1 MTSEV
6 HPVEHWEA
14 DVLLKDGRVAQLRP
28 ILEADAERLVE
39 FYSRVSEQSKYF
51 RFFAPYP
58 TLSDKDVARFTT
70 VDNDRRV
77 AFVVTLHSTIIGV
90 GRYDA
95 VGDDEAEVAFLVED
109 AHQGR
114 GVGQLLLEHLA
125 QAGRERGI
133 RTLRRRR
140 PAVQLPD
147 AADLPRDGLPGR
159 RHGRRRRHAA
169 RLPDRADRPRRS
181 GVMRAREQRA
191 EAASI
196 ERIFRARSI
205 AVIGASRRQD
215 SIGQAMVRN
224 LVLGDFSGSVYAV
237 NSQAEAVSGLPAY
250 KTVQDIPG
258 EVDVAIVAVPA
269 ESVNDVVLDC
279 AAKGVHGLVVI
290 SAGFAEEGAEGR
302 QRQRALLGL
311 SRSYGLRLIGP
322 NCLGFINTAPDLQL
336 NASLSPSMPPQGR
349 VGFFCQSGA
358 LGTAILESVSRRGL
372 GLSTFVSAGNRADVS
387 GNDLLQYWQEDDATE
402 VILLYLESIGN
413 PRKFSR
419 IARRVSRTK
428 PIVAVKSGRSTQG
441 VPVGHAV
448 KRSSAPQSAVDAMF
462 RQAGVI
468 QVDTLDE
475 MFDVAQLLAH
485 QPLPRGNRVPIVG
498 NSDAVALIVAD
509 AAAAAG
515 LQVADPVS
523 LGADANADDFEAAIE
538 SALASPDVD
547 ALVAVYIP
555 PLNTSGE
562 EVANVLAAVGE
573 QSDKPIVSTFL
584 GSEGVPVL
592 LRVPD
597 LLGGSAG
604 RGSVPSYAAPE
615 SAVRALAR
623 VVNYAEW
630 AATRPRRVPHRARP
644 PHGRCAGARTPGA
657 RLRAARRRPLHG
669 PGARAARL
677 LRHRPVD
684 LDQRAHQGG
693 GDRRRGD
700 ARLGRRPQGRQRAPP
715 HPARPGAHL
724 AQTSTTPTTW
734 RAAWDDLTSWTG
746 MRKDTKFFVQRAA
759 PDGIQV
765 SFSVIEDPL
774 FGPLVSFGLAGAPSE
789 LLGDRSYGIPPLT
802 DLDAEAMIRDLRSAP
817 LLYGYRGSDSVDVDV
832 LQDII
837 VRLAAMKDD
846 LPEIAEL
853 DLEPVS
859 VHAKGFTALSARAK
873 VVPSADR
880 RGEWYVRRLSQPW
893 LAGRYAGMMTT
904 DHTDVPVRRGLQ
916 SGYYPEIVAEGLRD
930 ALAGEPVAAYV
941 LHHEPTFDH
950 DEIRRHMT
958 VLALTP
964 TRLVLVHT
972 DEHPGDD
979 LLPKPYTST
988 TSEAV
993 SISHVRSVVVTRMVT
1008 SASKQ
1013 LEEAVLTVGWGA
1025 VSRVELEPARC
1036 TDPDCDADHGYS
1048 GSSPATTSRC
1058 GSARPP
1064 TVARRSSTC

>member
-1 MTSEV
+1 VTSEA
-6 HPVEHWEA
+6 PSFEHWEA
-14 DVLLKDGRVAQLRP
+14 DVLLRDGRVAQLRP
-28 ILEADAERLVE
+28 IQESDADRFIE
-39 FYSRVSEQSKYF
+39 FYSRVSDESKYF

-58 TLSDKDVARFTT
+58 TLSAKDVKRFTS
-70 VDNDRRV
+70 VDHDRRV
-77 AFVVTLHSTIIGV
+77 AFVVTMHATIIGV

-95 VGDDEAEVAFLVED
+95 TSDDEAEVAFLVED
-109 AHQGR
+109 AQQGR

-133 RTLRRRR
+133 RRFVADVLPTNARMQQIFREMGYKIEG
-140 PAVQLPD
+140 AIEDGVQ
-147 AADLPRDGLPGR
+147 
-159 RHGRRRRHAA
+159 
-169 RLPDRADRPRRS
+169 RLTFQLESTDTAMS
-181 GVMRAREQRA
+181 VMRAREQRA

-224 LVLGDFSGSVYAV
+224 LVLGDFGGSVYAV

-250 KTVQDIPG
+250 KRVQDIPG
-258 EVDVAIVAVPA
+258 DVDVAIVAVPA

-290 SAGFAEEGAEGR
+290 SAGFAEEGPEGR

-322 NCLGFINTAPDLQL
+322 NCLGIINTAPDLQL

-387 GNDLLQYWQEDDATE
+387 GNDLLQYWSEDDATE

-419 IARRVSRTK
+419 IARRVSATK

-441 VPVGHAV
+441 VPVGHTVA
-448 KRSSAPQSAVDAMF
+448 RTSAPQSAVDAMF

-485 QPLPRGNRVPIVG
+485 QPLPRGNRVAIVG

-515 LQVADPVS
+515 LQVIEPVS
-523 LGADANADDFEAAIE
+523 LGATAGADDFEIAIEAAI
-538 SALASPDVD
+538 ADPDTD

-623 VVNYAEW
+623 VVNYSEW
-630 AATRPRRVPHRARP
+630 AARDHGDFHLALDHR
-644 PHGRCAGARTPGA
+644 T
-657 RLRAARRRPLHG
+657 
-669 PGARAARL
+669 
-677 LRHRPVD
+677 
-684 LDQRAHQGG
+684 
-693 GDRRRGD
+693 GD
-700 ARLGRRPQGRQRAPP
+700 ARDLVREVLQLAPRGAILSTEQVHDLLACYGIDMLPWINVHNREEAIAAGEKLGWDVVLKAGSEHLRSRPDI
-715 HPARPGAHL
+715 AHV
-724 AQTSTTPTTW
+724 W
-734 RAAWDDLTSWTG
+734 RGIRDAGEMGDAWDQLTGWKG
-746 MRKDTKFFVQRAA
+746 MRKDTKFFVQRVA
-759 PDGIQV
+759 PEGIPV
-765 SFSVIEDPL
+765 SFSVTEDPL

-789 LLGDRSYGIPPLT
+789 LLDDRAYGIPPLT
-802 DLDAEAMIRDLRSAP
+802 DLDAAAMIRNLRSAP
-817 LLYGYRGSDSVDVDV
+817 LLFGYRGSDPVDVDG

-859 VHAKGFTALSARAK
+859 VHPGGFTVLSARAK
-873 VVPSADR
+873 VMPSADR
-880 RGEWYVRRLSQPW
+880 RGEWYVRRLSQP
-893 LAGRYAGMMTT
+893 A
-904 DHTDVPVRRGLQ
+904 P
-916 SGYYPEIVAEGLRD
+916 SGD
-930 ALAGEPVAAYV
+930 
-941 LHHEPTFDH
+941 T
-950 DEIRRHMT
+950 
-958 VLALTP
+958 LT
-964 TRLVLVHT
+964 
-972 DEHPGDD
+972 
-979 LLPKPYTST
+979 
-988 TSEAV
+988 
-993 SISHVRSVVVTRMVT
+993 
-1008 SASKQ
+1008 
-1013 LEEAVLTVGWGA
+1013 
-1025 VSRVELEPARC
+1025 
-1036 TDPDCDADHGYS
+1036 
-1048 GSSPATTSRC
+1048 
-1058 GSARPP
+1058 
-1064 TVARRSSTC
+1064 

>member
-1 MTSEV
+1 VTSEV
-6 HPVEHWEA
+6 HAVEHWEA
-14 DVLLKDGRVAQLRP
+14 DVLLRDGRVAQLRP
-28 ILEADAERLVE
+28 IRAADAALIVE
-39 FYSRVSEQSKYF
+39 FYARVSEESKYF

-58 TLSDKDVARFTT
+58 RLSDKDVARFTT
-70 VDNDRRV
+70 VDHDRRV
-77 AFVVTLHSTIIGV
+77 AFVVTLHGEIIGV

-95 VGDDEAEVAFLVED
+95 ITDDEAEVAFLVED

-125 QAGRERGI
+125 QAGRERGL
-133 RTLRRRR
+133 LRFIADVLPSNARMQQIFREMGYQVEGMIEDG
-140 PAVQLPD
+140 VQ
-147 AADLPRDGLPGR
+147 
-159 RHGRRRRHAA
+159 
-169 RLPDRADRPRRS
+169 RLSFQIEPTDMAI

-224 LVLGDFSGSVYAV
+224 LVLGNFSGSVYAV

-258 EVDVAIVAVPA
+258 EVDIAIVAVPA

-279 AAKGVHGLVVI
+279 AAKGVHGLIVI
-290 SAGFAEEGAEGR
+290 SAGFAEEGPEGR

-336 NASLSPSMPPQGR
+336 NASLSPAMPPQGR

-402 VILLYLESIGN
+402 VVLLYLESIGN

-441 VPVGHAV
+441 VPVGHSVA
-448 KRSSAPQSAVDAMF
+448 RTSAPQSAVDAMF

-485 QPLPRGNRVPIVG
+485 QPLPRGNRISIVG

-509 AAAAAG
+509 AAAASG
-515 LQVADPVS
+515 LRVNEPVS
-523 LGADANADDFEAAIE
+523 LGANANADDFEVAIDE
-538 SALASPDVD
+538 AIASTDTD

-555 PLNTSGE
+555 PLNTTGE
-562 EVANVLAAVGE
+562 EVADVLAAIGE

-584 GSEGVPVL
+584 GTEGVPVL

-604 RGSVPSYAAPE
+604 RGSVPSYSAPE
-615 SAVRALAR
+615 SAVRALSR

-630 AATRPRRVPHRARP
+630 AAREHGEFHLSLDHR
-644 PHGRCAGARTPGA
+644 T
-657 RLRAARRRPLHG
+657 
-669 PGARAARL
+669 
-677 LRHRPVD
+677 
-684 LDQRAHQGG
+684 
-693 GDRRRGD
+693 GD
-700 ARLGRRPQGRQRAPP
+700 ARALVRQVLAAAPRGAILSTDQVHALLACYGIDLWTWINVHNREEAIAAGEKLGWDVVLKAGSEHLRSRPDI
-715 HPARPGAHL
+715 AHI
-724 AQTSTTPTTW
+724 W
-734 RAAWDDLTSWTG
+734 RGIRNADEMGAAWDQLTSWTG
-746 MRKDTKFFVQRAA
+746 MRKDTKFFVQRVAA
-759 PDGIQV
+759 EGIQV
-765 SFSVIEDPL
+765 SFSVTEDPL

-802 DLDAEAMIRDLRSAP
+802 DLDAEAMIRNLRSAP
-817 LLYGYRGSDSVDVDV
+817 LLYGYRGSEPADVDA

-859 VHAKGFTALSARAK
+859 VHGTGYTALSARAK
-873 VVPSADR
+873 VMPSTDR
-880 RGEWYVRRLSQPW
+880 RGEWYVRRLSQP
-893 LAGRYAGMMTT
+893 
-904 DHTDVPVRRGLQ
+904 PV
-916 SGYYPEIVAEGLRD
+916 SGD
-930 ALAGEPVAAYV
+930 
-941 LHHEPTFDH
+941 T
-950 DEIRRHMT
+950 
-958 VLALTP
+958 LT
-964 TRLVLVHT
+964 
-972 DEHPGDD
+972 
-979 LLPKPYTST
+979 
-988 TSEAV
+988 
-993 SISHVRSVVVTRMVT
+993 
-1008 SASKQ
+1008 
-1013 LEEAVLTVGWGA
+1013 
-1025 VSRVELEPARC
+1025 
-1036 TDPDCDADHGYS
+1036 
-1048 GSSPATTSRC
+1048 
-1058 GSARPP
+1058 
-1064 TVARRSSTC
+1064 

>member
-1 MTSEV
+1 MTTEA

-14 DVLLKDGRVAQLRP
+14 DVLLRDGRVAQLRP
-28 ILEADAERLVE
+28 IRAADAALIVE
-39 FYSRVSEQSKYF
+39 FYARVSEESKYF

-58 TLSDKDVARFTT
+58 RLSDKDVARFTT
-70 VDNDRRV
+70 VDHDRRV
-77 AFVVTLHSTIIGV
+77 AFVVTLHGEIIGV

-95 VGDDEAEVAFLVED
+95 ITDDEAEVAFLVED

-125 QAGRERGI
+125 QAGRERGL
-133 RTLRRRR
+133 LRFIADVLPSNARMQQIFREMGYQVEGMIEDG
-140 PAVQLPD
+140 VQ
-147 AADLPRDGLPGR
+147 
-159 RHGRRRRHAA
+159 
-169 RLPDRADRPRRS
+169 RLSFQIEPTDMAI

-224 LVLGDFSGSVYAV
+224 LVLGNFSGSVYAV

-258 EVDVAIVAVPA
+258 EVDIAIVAVPA

-279 AAKGVHGLVVI
+279 AAKGVHGLIVI
-290 SAGFAEEGAEGR
+290 SAGFAEEGPEGR

-336 NASLSPSMPPQGR
+336 NASLSPAMPPQGR

-402 VILLYLESIGN
+402 VVLLYLESIGN

-441 VPVGHAV
+441 VPVGHSVA
-448 KRSSAPQSAVDAMF
+448 RTSAPQSAVDAMF

-485 QPLPRGNRVPIVG
+485 QPLPRGNRISIVG

-509 AAAAAG
+509 AAAASG
-515 LQVADPVS
+515 LRVNEPVS
-523 LGADANADDFEAAIE
+523 LGANANADDFEVAIDE
-538 SALASPDVD
+538 AIASTDTD

-555 PLNTSGE
+555 PLNTTGE
-562 EVANVLAAVGE
+562 EVADVLAAIGE

-584 GSEGVPVL
+584 GTEGVPVL

-604 RGSVPSYAAPE
+604 RGSVPSYSAPE
-615 SAVRALAR
+615 SAVRALSR

-630 AATRPRRVPHRARP
+630 AAREHGEFHLSLDHR
-644 PHGRCAGARTPGA
+644 T
-657 RLRAARRRPLHG
+657 
-669 PGARAARL
+669 
-677 LRHRPVD
+677 
-684 LDQRAHQGG
+684 
-693 GDRRRGD
+693 GD
-700 ARLGRRPQGRQRAPP
+700 ARALVRQVLAAAPRGAILSTDQVHALLACYGIDLWTWINVHNREEAIAAGEKLGWDVVLKAGSEHLRSRPDI
-715 HPARPGAHL
+715 AHI
-724 AQTSTTPTTW
+724 W
-734 RAAWDDLTSWTG
+734 RGIRDAEEMGAAWDQLTSWTG
-746 MRKDTKFFVQRAA
+746 MRKDTKFFVQRVA
-759 PDGIQV
+759 PEGIQV
-765 SFSVIEDPL
+765 SFSVTEDPL

-802 DLDAEAMIRDLRSAP
+802 DLDAEAMIRNLRSAP
-817 LLYGYRGSDSVDVDV
+817 LLYGYRGSEPADVDA

-859 VHAKGFTALSARAK
+859 VHGTGYTALSARAK
-873 VVPSADR
+873 VMPSTDR
-880 RGEWYVRRLSQPW
+880 RGEWYVRRLSQP
-893 LAGRYAGMMTT
+893 
-904 DHTDVPVRRGLQ
+904 PV
-916 SGYYPEIVAEGLRD
+916 SGD
-930 ALAGEPVAAYV
+930 
-941 LHHEPTFDH
+941 T
-950 DEIRRHMT
+950 
-958 VLALTP
+958 LT
-964 TRLVLVHT
+964 
-972 DEHPGDD
+972 
-979 LLPKPYTST
+979 
-988 TSEAV
+988 
-993 SISHVRSVVVTRMVT
+993 
-1008 SASKQ
+1008 
-1013 LEEAVLTVGWGA
+1013 
-1025 VSRVELEPARC
+1025 
-1036 TDPDCDADHGYS
+1036 
-1048 GSSPATTSRC
+1048 
-1058 GSARPP
+1058 
-1064 TVARRSSTC
+1064 